1 MTPAPEEKTT
11 STAEGFADA
20 AESLRDSLIAIR
32 RELHSAVEIGLDL
45 PRTQGILSRELADL
59 DLEVTRGEGLTSIT
73 AVLRGGRPG
82 PVVLLRGDMDG
93 LPIAE
98 ATGLPFAA
106 TSGAMHACGHD
117 LHMAGLLGAARL
129 LAARRDELAG
139 TVVFMFQ
146 PGEEG
151 QAGGR
156 IMIEEGVLDAA
167 GDRPVAAYAL
177 HVDSAT
183 PSGRLVT
190 REGAMMASASAL
202 RMTLHGTGGHAA
214 FPQLGIDPVPV
225 AAQLILATQTFAAR
239 RLPATDQAVIS
250 ITRLSSDSEAS
261 NVLAASVFLEAN
273 IRTLSMTT
281 LDTVREELPTMLAG
295 IAEANGC
302 RLESEFIASYPVTYN
317 DPAETR
323 EVLSVLDGLV
333 GVERVTR
340 LAAPSMASED
350 FSYVLQEVPGA
361 LVFVGAAPDSGPM
374 PLHSEHA
381 VFDDGV
387 LPLQATVLAELAW
400 RRLARGEA

>member
-1 MTPAPEEKTT
+1 MT
-11 STAEGFADA
+11 SRFAA
-20 AESLRDSLIAIR
+20 AADVLRDELIAVR
-32 RELHSAVEIGLDL
+32 RELHRTVETGLDL
-45 PRTQGILSRELADL
+45 PGTQAVLLRELAPL
-59 DLEVTRGEGLTSIT
+59 DLEVALGSSLTSIT

-82 PVVLLRGDMDG
+82 PVVLLRADMDG

-129 LAARRDELAG
+129 LSAHRDELPG
-139 TVVFMFQ
+139 TVILMFQ

-156 IMIEEGVLDAA
+156 IMVEEGVLDAA
-167 GDRPVAAYAL
+167 GERPVAAYAL

-183 PSGRLVT
+183 PRGQLVT

-202 RMTLHGTGGHAA
+202 RMTLRGSGGHAA

-225 AAQLILATQTFAAR
+225 AAQLILAVQTFAAR
-239 RLPATDQAVIS
+239 RLPATDPAVIS
-250 ITRLSSDSEAS
+250 ITRLSSDSEAG
-261 NVLAASVFLEAN
+261 NVLAATVSLEAN
-273 IRTLSMTT
+273 IRTLSTAT
-281 LDTVREELPTMLAG
+281 LEVVRSQLPALLAG

-302 RLESEFIASYPVTYN
+302 TFESEFLPSYPVTYN

-323 EVLSVLDGLV
+323 AVLGALDELV
-333 GVERVTR
+333 GADRVTR

-350 FSYVLQEVPGA
+350 FSYVLEQVPGA
-361 LVFVGAAPDSGPM
+361 LVFVGAAPDSGPV
-374 PLHSEHA
+374 PLHAETA
-381 VFDDGV
+381 VFDDSV
-387 LPLQATVLAELAW
+387 LPLQAQVLAELAW
-400 RRLARGEA
+400 RRLERG

>member
-1 MTPAPEEKTT
+1 MTTRFDAEAEE
-11 STAEGFADA
+11 
-20 AESLRDSLIAIR
+20 LRDDLIALR
-32 RELHSAVEIGLDL
+32 RELHRAVEVGLDL
-45 PRTQGILSRELADL
+45 PQTQEILQRELAGL
-59 DLEVTRGEGLTSIT
+59 GLEISAGSALTSVV

-93 LPIAE
+93 LPITE
-98 ATGLPFAA
+98 ATGLSFAA

-117 LHMAGLLGAARL
+117 LHMAGLLGAVRL
-129 LAARRDELAG
+129 LSARRAELPG

-156 IMIEEGVLDAA
+156 VMIEEGVLDIA
-167 GDRPVAAYAL
+167 GERPVAAYAL

-183 PSGRLVT
+183 PFGRLVT
-190 REGAMMASASAL
+190 REGSMMASASAL

-214 FPQLGIDPVPV
+214 FPHLGTDPVPV
-225 AAQLILATQTFAAR
+225 AAQLILAVQAFAAR

-261 NVLAASVFLEAN
+261 NVLAATVYLEAN
-273 IRTLSMTT
+273 IRTLSTAT
-281 LDTVREELPTMLAG
+281 LDTVRTQLPALLTG

-302 RLESEFIASYPVTYN
+302 TLDTEFIASYPVTYN

-323 EVLSVLDGLV
+323 EVLTVLDELV
-333 GVERVTR
+333 GADRVTR

-361 LVFVGAAPDSGPM
+361 LVFVGAAPDTGPV

-381 VFDDGV
+381 IFDDAV

-400 RRLARGEA
+400 RRLERG

>member
-1 MTPAPEEKTT
+1 MTTR
-11 STAEGFADA
+11 FADA
-20 AESLRDSLIAIR
+20 TAEELREDLIAVR
-32 RELHSAVEIGLDL
+32 RELHRAVEIGLDL
-45 PRTQGILSRELADL
+45 PQTQAILLRELEGL
-59 DLEVTRGEGLTSIT
+59 GLEITRGTSLSSIT
-73 AVLRGGRPG
+73 AVLRGGGPG

-93 LPIAE
+93 LPVAE
-98 ATGLPFAA
+98 ATGLPFAS

-117 LHMAGLLGAARL
+117 LHMAGLLGAIRL
-129 LAARRDELAG
+129 LVARRDELPG
-139 TVVFMFQ
+139 TVIFMFQ

-167 GDRPVAAYAL
+167 GERPVAAYAI

-183 PSGRLVT
+183 PRGRLVT
-190 REGAMMASASAL
+190 REGAMMASASAM
-202 RMTLHGTGGHAA
+202 RMTLRGTGGHAA

-225 AAQLILATQTFAAR
+225 AAQLILAVQTFAAR

-261 NVLAASVFLEAN
+261 NVLAASVSLEAN
-273 IRTLSMTT
+273 IRTLSQAT
-281 LDTVREELPTMLAG
+281 LDTVRTQLPVLLAG

-302 RLESEFIASYPVTYN
+302 TLETEFIASYPVTYN

-323 EVLSVLDGLV
+323 EVLAVLDDVV

-361 LVFVGAAPDSGPM
+361 LVFVGAAPDSGPL
-374 PLHSEHA
+374 PLHSDNA
-381 VFDDGV
+381 IFDDAV
-387 LPLQATVLAELAW
+387 LPLQAQVLAELAW
-400 RRLARGEA
+400 RRLERG

>member
-1 MTPAPEEKTT
+1 MTSPIEETTAPTM
-11 STAEGFADA
+11 EGFADA
-20 AESLRDSLIAIR
+20 AEALRESLIAIR
-32 RELHSAVEIGLDL
+32 RELHSEVEIGLDL
-45 PRTQGILSRELADL
+45 PRTQGILLRELEGL
-59 DLEVTRGEGLTSIT
+59 GLEVARGDGLSSIT

-82 PVVLLRGDMDG
+82 QVVLLRGDMDG

-117 LHMAGLLGAARL
+117 LHMAGLIGAVRL
-129 LAARRDELAG
+129 LAARRDELPG

-156 IMIEEGVLDAA
+156 IMIEDGILDAA

-183 PSGRLVT
+183 PFGQLVT

-225 AAQLILATQTFAAR
+225 AAQLILAVQTFAAR

-281 LDTVREELPTMLAG
+281 LDTVREELPVLLSG

-302 RLESEFIASYPVTYN
+302 RLETEFIASYPVTYN

-323 EVLSVLDGLV
+323 EVLSVLDDLV

-361 LVFVGAAPDSGPM
+361 LVFVGAAPGSGPM

-381 VFDDGV
+381 VFDDAV

-400 RRLARGEA
+400 RRLARG